1 MPKTQPT
8 ATYDDV
14 NLVIRLYEL
23 RRETKLRTARD
34 WFISS
39 CKPKSFE
46 ELMKQCPPGSPENTN
61 LRMVA
66 SYWDMAA
73 SFITAGVLNAGLFF
87 ESNREMLVV
96 WERLKPA
103 IKGLRE
109 AYQDQLM
116 MSNLES
122 VAADYVGWME
132 ERQPGSYKAWLSN
145 TVTER

>member
-1 MPKTQPT
+1 
-8 ATYDDV
+8 
-14 NLVIRLYEL
+14 
-23 RRETKLRTARD
+23 
-34 WFISS
+34 
-39 CKPKSFE
+39 
-46 ELMKQCPPGSPENTN
+46 
-61 LRMVA
+61 
-66 SYWDMAA
+66 
-73 SFITAGVLNAGLFF
+73 
-87 ESNREMLVV
+87 VV